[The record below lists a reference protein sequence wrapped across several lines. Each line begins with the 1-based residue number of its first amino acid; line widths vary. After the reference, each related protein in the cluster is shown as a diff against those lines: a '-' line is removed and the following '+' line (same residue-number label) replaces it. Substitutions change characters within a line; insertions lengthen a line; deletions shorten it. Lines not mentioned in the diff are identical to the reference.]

1 MSNFEINYDFRP
13 YLPDLNIKTDIYNS
27 CDIINNNTNTDINLM
42 VFIININRPSDSI
55 YNDPNYILFGIKNSQ
70 YINDYVFPS
79 LNFFSSDENTSSIL
93 YSTYN
98 VLNNTEQLTN
108 EAKEILGS
116 IGYDLLNIN
125 ENEFTFSTLEI
136 YDNTTTI
143 KYKVL
148 YFYFKLKSYNS
159 MTQVNYNDYETSVF
173 YDDKTHNVLIY
184 PYYDT
189 SSIPYTQSE
198 IKKYKSIVDDVNT
211 SKYVDAVDFDNRE
224 IIKYYEKIDYKYF
237 ENVNFTMDE
246 KTNMETLK
254 SYSSNIKNFT
264 QYINENILTDKKIIN
279 ISLNEISKIFYYSG
293 EHNLKNENTYTQIYL
308 NNQHIASN
316 NTFSNQNSCYSYTMD
331 KKMANINNG
340 TINSKKYSS
349 YYYSTNTFDASLYQ
363 QIINYNVNFYYN
375 ISNTNSQSQMAK
387 LNVFLH
393 KLFVFINPK
402 IIDLTYLVNNINT
415 SITPLFENSNNF
427 EFGQDTEKLEL
438 YLVGDIKQTSI
449 YYISKY
455 KIVFEFSDDVRDI
468 NFSYIIILN
477 VVFYNSNFFYI
488 DNENI
493 TKNTPLAYI
502 NYTSI
507 EESVSLTPSIYSIQ
521 KNGKNEKNYQNN
533 VEKELFFYNTM
544 NSYENDSNLKNYY
557 WNINYSGKEIL
568 NYTDNYISMFNFYE
582 ILPNIITNL
591 LTPQNQFYNNVINVL
606 KTKINNYIT
615 NFVNVENNYLIY
627 THYVSNIK
635 KYINFSTL
643 YDETIVEQKTNI
655 KYIEYFE
662 YYPQISP
669 EYLQIANNY
678 IGKYSPVLVY
688 PYNNVNISSFE
699 VLPYGTYIK
708 FNYLNYSSIPYPSI
722 ITEEF
727 VKSIKSI
734 SELSQYYFSLF
745 IKLPYNVY
753 SDDEF
758 TCLYDK
764 TYLTQSTYSMGIGGN
779 NTLIYLVLTDQNSVP
794 YNFYSNNNGGSS
806 GSGIIFGI
814 KLYNYNNY
822 ESRNLKLPVLP
833 NLYMTQYMNLNEF
846 TIIMENFSDYSDSNN
861 VLWDVNQSHLK
872 IHNFDSLK
880 EIILYDYK
888 RFNSNVNIDDVKKQY
903 IGFNYKMLQILY
915 ENKVQLN
922 YLRYGIK
929 ILIYISNLY
938 KILKLIQKI
947 YSYLEIVKINIM
959 FQDMNNDTLIE
970 IIKYNSKQVANLF
983 EINYNLNITSGNF
996 ETVIYESTNAMCNI
1010 NVDVSLEEIVNFQKK
1025 CSYIIHYSISK
1036 IPSLTNL
1043 ISTNVEDTTNLYH
1056 QLYLQIYNQ
1065 IVIENINY
1073 MVGEQIIY
1081 DIDNFTDNTS
1091 IDVFNN
1097 LTPNLNLLEKG
1108 LMLKQINACLKA
1120 VAFNTTKINELYNL
1134 AKLMADKNINDML
1147 PINLDSSVVKNIYIY
1162 NTTCYTSKT
1171 NIPRF
1176 KIDDFLLNTI
1186 ELVEKL
1192 CNPSFN
1198 PDDYELYQKSISQGI
1213 ITFSTN
1219 TIQYFKDIINKIIG
1233 IYDTSID
1240 INNPIEIGNFYNL
1253 LELFKNNYTSF
1264 FLILKQN
1271 KIDKFYEYSVLEILF
1286 NNLLHSCEEFL
1297 LYISLRNDFINKD
1310 TLLLSENIFLNEDLY
1325 KIIKTDVFY
1334 DFTIKTIE
1342 NIDNLVISKNS
1353 QLTRIYLEKI
1363 KLLIENESNTYINQ
1377 QTVRI
1382 IDDIMIELE
1391 KSTAPNNFINYGSY
1405 YILPYQDLLLLL
1417 TGSFKWASFNFNQS
1431 VIDVIKNINSLN
1443 VSVYETY
1450 FSNFEITNFY
1460 SQALNYSYLNTPFNY
1475 ININNTDN
1483 TQL

>member
-1 MSNFEINYDFRP
+1 MSDFEINYDFRP

-27 CDIINNNTNTDINLM
+27 CDAINNNTNIDINLM
-42 VFIININRPSDSI
+42 VFIININRPLDSI

-70 YINDYVFPS
+70 YLNDYVFPS

-98 VLNNTEQLTN
+98 ILSRTEQLTN
-108 EAKEILGS
+108 ETKEILGS
-116 IGYDLLNIN
+116 IGYDLLNID
-125 ENEFTFSTLEI
+125 ENAFTFSTLEI

-148 YFYFKLKSYNS
+148 YFYFNLKLYNS
-159 MTQVNYNDYETSVF
+159 MTQVNYNNYGTSIF
-173 YDDKTHNVLIY
+173 YNNESYNVLIY

-189 SSIPYTQSE
+189 CLIPYTQNE
-198 IKKYKSIVDDVNT
+198 IKKYKSIVNKVNT
-211 SKYVDAVDFDNRE
+211 SKYVDTIDFDNRE

-264 QYINENILTDKKIIN
+264 KYINKNILTDKQIIN
-279 ISLNEISKIFYYSG
+279 VSLNEISKIFYYSP
-293 EHNLKNENTYTQIYL
+293 EYNQKNKNTYTQIYL

-340 TINSKKYSS
+340 TTNSKKYSS
-349 YYYSTNTFDASLYQ
+349 YYYLTNTFEESLYQ

-375 ISNTNSQSQMAK
+375 ISNTDSQSQITK
-387 LNVFLH
+387 LNIFLH
-393 KLFVFINPK
+393 KIFVYINPK
-402 IIDLTYLVNNINT
+402 IIDLTYLLNIVKT
-415 SITPLFENSNNF
+415 SITPLFENLNNF

-455 KIVFEFSDDVRDI
+455 KIIFEFSDDISDI

-493 TKNTPLAYI
+493 TKNTPLTYI

-507 EESVSLTPSIYSIQ
+507 EESVSLSPSIYSIK
-521 KNGKNEKNYQNN
+521 KNSKNEKNYQNN
-533 VEKELFFYNTM
+533 INGEIFFYNTM

-557 WNINYSGKEIL
+557 WNINYSGKETS
-568 NYTDNYISMFNFYE
+568 NYKDSYISMFNFYE

-591 LTPQNQFYNNVINVL
+591 KTPHDQFYNNVINVL

-615 NFVNVENNYLIY
+615 NFINVQNNYLIY

-635 KYINFSTL
+635 KYINFTTL
-643 YDETIVEQKTNI
+643 YDETIVEQKNV

-669 EYLQIANNY
+669 EYLQITNNY
-678 IGKYSPVLVY
+678 IGKYSPILLY
-688 PYNNVNISSFE
+688 PYNNINISSFE
-699 VLPYGTYIK
+699 VLPSGTYIK
-708 FNYLNYSSIPYPSI
+708 FNYINYSSIPYPSI

-734 SELSQYYFSLF
+734 SELSKYYFSLF

-753 SDDEF
+753 IDDEF
-758 TCLYDK
+758 TCSYDK
-764 TYLTQSTYSMGIGGN
+764 KYLTQTTYSMGIGGN

-794 YNFYSNNNGGSS
+794 YNFYSNND

-822 ESRNLKLPVLP
+822 VSQNLKLSVIP
-833 NLYMTQYMNLNEF
+833 NLYMTKYLNLNEF
-846 TIIMENFSDYSDSNN
+846 TIIMENFSNYSDSNN
-861 VLWDVNQSHLK
+861 VLWDVNQTHLK

-888 RFNSNVNIDDVKKQY
+888 RFNSNENIDDVKKQY
-903 IGFNYKMLQILY
+903 GKFNYKMLQILY

-970 IIKYNSKQVANLF
+970 IIKYNSKQVASLF
-983 EINYNLNITSGNF
+983 ETNNNLNITSGNF
-996 ETVIYESTNAMCNI
+996 ETVIYENINVMCNI
-1010 NVDVSLEEIVNFQKK
+1010 NVDVSLEEIIDFQKK
-1025 CSYIIHYSISK
+1025 CSYTIYYSINK

-1043 ISTNVEDTTNLYH
+1043 ISINVENTTNLYH

-1073 MVGEQIIY
+1073 IIGEQIIY
-1081 DIDNFTDNTS
+1081 DIDNFTENTS

-1097 LTPNLNLLEKG
+1097 LTLNLNLLEKG
-1108 LMLKQINACLKA
+1108 LMLKQINACLKV

-1134 AKLMADKNINDML
+1134 AKLMADKNINDIL
-1147 PINLDSSVVKNIYIY
+1147 PINLDSSVVKNVYIY

-1176 KIDDFLLNTI
+1176 KIDEFLLNTI

-1192 CNPSFN
+1192 SNHLYN
-1198 PDDYELYQKSISQGI
+1198 LDDYELYQKSISEGI
-1213 ITFSTN
+1213 ITFTTN

-1233 IYDTSID
+1233 IYNTSID

-1253 LELFKNNYTSF
+1253 LGLFKNNYTSF

-1271 KIDKFYEYSVLEILF
+1271 RIDKFYEYSILEILF
-1286 NNLLHSCEEFL
+1286 DNLLNSCKEFL
-1297 LYISLRNDFINKD
+1297 LYISLYNDFINTD
-1310 TLLLSENIFLNEDLY
+1310 TLFVSENIFLNEDLY

-1353 QLTRIYLEKI
+1353 QLTLIYLEKI
-1363 KLLIENESNTYINQ
+1363 KLLLEKEPNIYINQ
-1377 QTVRI
+1377 QTTLI
-1382 IDDIMIELE
+1382 IDDMIIKLK
-1391 KSTAPNNFINYGSY
+1391 KSTTPNNFINYGSY

-1417 TGSFKWASFNFNQS
+1417 SGTFKWSSFNFNQS

-1443 VSVYETY
+1443 VSIYETY
-1450 FSNFEITNFY
+1450 FTNPEITDFY

-1475 ININNTDN
+1475 ININNTNN